1 MEYFNENDLGPGG
14 HTVTMH
20 SYSEMQSTP
29 AEQLERDFG
38 LRVAAFRCDVR
49 GVRRYLRDGAS
60 IDAVGSFGGSG
71 QGLYQFNAQHLDG
84 FNRTPLILA
93 CRYRMKAEVGHSS
106 ARRLETVSYL
116 LDKGADVNLW
126 PWLGPGTA
134 GGSGVS
140 ALDAACRAGHLA
152 VVKILLERGA
162 DVSLRRCAFRDL
174 PADLATHVASFLV

>member
-1 MEYFNENDLGPGG
+1 
-14 HTVTMH
+14 MH

-38 LRVAAFRCDVR
+38 LRVASFRCDVR

-116 LDKGADVNLW
+116 
-126 PWLGPGTA
+126 
-134 GGSGVS
+134 
-140 ALDAACRAGHLA
+140 
-152 VVKILLERGA
+152 
-162 DVSLRRCAFRDL
+162 

>member
-1 MEYFNENDLGPGG
+1 MLLYARRMGGFAQTGDGRQTKVRTRSQRTITHQRLPREADSLEYMEYFSESETQG
-14 HTVTMH
+14 VTMH

-116 LDKGADVNLW
+116 LRRRREPAR
-126 PWLGPGTA
+126 
-134 GGSGVS
+134 
-140 ALDAACRAGHLA
+140 ACQ
-152 VVKILLERGA
+152 
-162 DVSLRRCAFRDL
+162 C
-174 PADLATHVASFLV
+174 